1 MAERTPP
8 LLTAPFV
15 RLWLLSLCGSGA
27 GFLIFP
33 TAPFRLRELG
43 APEEAVGWFLGGLT
57 LGSAAAAAWTGAL
70 ADVLGRRRVLTTA
83 ALLLAACGAAYAAI
97 PSWKLVVALAVPHG
111 VVWSSLL
118 VSGNTELMRLVPEA
132 RRAEGIAYFG
142 LATNLSIAI
151 APALGFL
158 LLARSW
164 TLLCAAIVVLDL
176 AVAGLARAMPDDP
189 PVEPRALH
197 RLLPHRAVD
206 WRTLRVAI
214 ALLLLSVGYGGLTSF
229 VAIYAE
235 ARGIAPKSVFF
246 TAFAATIIAARPLL
260 GRSIDRRGAR
270 RVLPAS
276 IVVTAAG
283 LALVPFQSTRVG
295 LVAAAVV
302 FGAGFAIL
310 GPAFSSWTIANVDA
324 GKRGAAFGALLA
336 AFDLGI
342 GAGSILFGTVV
353 TLYGWIA
360 AYGGAGALALL
371 AWPYLLWAERRS
383 RFSRERSAPI
393 PPGTP
398 DLELP

>member
-1 MAERTPP
+1 MVERTPP

-15 RLWLLSLCGSGA
+15 RLWLLSLAASGA

-33 TAPFRLRELG
+33 TAPFRLRALG

-57 LGSAAAAAWTGAL
+57 LGSAVAAAWTGAL

-83 ALLLAACGAAYAAI
+83 AVLLAICGAAYAAI
-97 PSWKLVVALAVPHG
+97 PSWTLLVALAVPHG
-111 VVWSSLL
+111 VIWSSLL

-142 LATNLSIAI
+142 LATNLSIAV
-151 APALGFL
+151 APAVGFL
-158 LLARSW
+158 LIERSW
-164 TLLCAAIVVLDL
+164 TFLCGAIVVLDL
-176 AVAGLARAMPDDP
+176 AVAGLAWALPADP
-189 PVEPRALH
+189 PVAPRAVH

-214 ALLLLSVGYGGLTSF
+214 ALLLVSVGYGGLTSF
-229 VAIYAE
+229 VALYAE
-235 ARGIAPKSVFF
+235 ARHIAPKGIFF
-246 TAFAATIIAARPLL
+246 TAFAVTIIASRPLL
-260 GRSIDRRGAR
+260 ARSIDRRGAR

-283 LALVPFQSTRVG
+283 LALVPFQHTRGG
-295 LVAAAVV
+295 LIAAAVV
-302 FGAGFAIL
+302 FGAGFSIL

-324 GKRGAAFGALLA
+324 EKRGAAFGALLA

-342 GAGSILFGTVV
+342 GAGSFLFGTVIA
-353 TLYGWIA
+353 LGGWIS
-360 AYGGAGALALL
+360 AYGGAAALALL

-383 RFSRERSAPI
+383 RFARERTA
-393 PPGTP
+393 TTFVE
-398 DLELP
+398 LEVP